1 MLFLSNNYFF
11 MNSNICQIKTHK
23 NEKNTSLNKT
33 CVSALM
39 LTMATTGFASLKS
52 CLWDMGYGNI
62 LYANKT
68 KILVLV

>member
-23 NEKNTSLNKT
+23 NKKNTSLNKT

-52 CLWDMGYGNI
+52 CLWENKKHI